1 MLKPVHIIHLLV
13 YSPTYDDPRLGS
25 VPIVGRTRL
34 MKMLFLFEKEISK
47 DFYQNQKVKF
57 DFDFQAYNY
66 GPFSRKVYEA
76 IDFLESRGIIDI
88 KFSNSVDESDFT
100 LENLINSSDEESEK
114 DNNDVPEESI
124 GVEQFEITK
133 IGKIF
138 MEDQTKNFAWVNL
151 NNNQK
156 EIIKKFKSQMASAR
170 LKDILRYVYQKY
182 PDFADKSIIRQTL
195 FIE

>member
-13 YSPTYDDPRLGS
+13 YAPTYTDQRPGS
-25 VPIVGRTRL
+25 VPIIGRTRL
-34 MKMLFLFEKEISK
+34 MKMLFLYDKEISK
-47 DFYQNQKVKF
+47 GFYQNQKVNFGFKS
-57 DFDFQAYNY
+57 YNY

-76 IDFLESRGIIDI
+76 IDFLESRGIIDV

-114 DNNDVPEESI
+114 DDNDIQEESI

-133 IGKIF
+133 LGKSF
-138 MEDQTKNFAWVNL
+138 MENQSKFFAWVNL
-151 NNNQK
+151 NENQK
-156 EIIKKFKSQMASAR
+156 EILKKFKSQMVSAK

-182 PDFADKSIIRQTL
+182 PEFADKSIIRQTL
-195 FIE
+195 FID